1 MKCKL
6 SGPLYLSGLGR
17 LPGPAGFCRQPHL
30 DRRWRNIRVW
40 DLEALSV
47 PKTTWKETLATQS
60 GGHRHRPPRTPA
72 EQSRHVFKVLSSLLC
87 SVCGLARGEVGRTRQ
102 AAGLGRGETSVWKPP
117 GRRALAGSVLLLRPL
132 RTSPA
137 ALGPPRALAGW
148 GTANKF

>member
-1 MKCKL
+1 MQAVGAPL
-6 SGPLYLSGLGR
+6 PLRAGPPAWPCRVLPPAPLGPPLEKNQGLG
-17 LPGPAGFCRQPHL
+17 PGSC
-30 DRRWRNIRVW
+30 
-40 DLEALSV
+40 LSV
-47 PKTTWKETLATQS
+47 PKTSWKETLATQS

-72 EQSRHVFKVLSSLLC
+72 ERSRHVFKVLSSLLC

-137 ALGPPRALAGW
+137 ALGPPRALAGR
-148 GTANKF
+148 GTASKF